1 MSLPHRI
8 YVHVYHHHH
17 HRGRCSQIVHSY
29 SIVQIDLMLMEC
41 TVRVD
46 DRVVVTAAV
55 ESVPGLE
62 NATKVDLF
70 RFGDDATLG

>member
-1 MSLPHRI
+1 
-8 YVHVYHHHH
+8 
-17 HRGRCSQIVHSY
+17 
-29 SIVQIDLMLMEC
+29 MLMEC